1 MALLNG
7 FKDFFDGL
15 ARGFGLFFT
24 ERNDH
29 IIAATTLGLTDRK

>member
-24 ERNDH
+24 ERNDY
-29 IIAATTLGLTDRK
+29 IIVATAPGLTGHK